1 MSIQTSDPNETSDLK
16 SLSLIAAHSHITGL
30 GLDENLQPRPTSEEE
45 EVELSSDALDL
56 LTKTGVETSLRYS
69 SNLISVAQQIAMKR
83 KNNTVEVEDVK
94 RAYLLFLDSA
104 RSVKYVQENE
114 SQYIDDQGNVQ
125 ISIAKSADP
134 DAMDTTE

>member
-30 GLDENLQPRPTSEEE
+30 GLDENLQPRPTSE
-45 EVELSSDALDL
+45 DL

-69 SNLISVAQQIAMKR
+69 SNLISVAQQIGMKR

>member
-30 GLDENLQPRPTSEEE
+30 GLDENLQPRPTSE
-45 EVELSSDALDL
+45 DL

-134 DAMDTTE
+134 DAMDTKE

>member
-30 GLDENLQPRPTSEEE
+30 GLDENLQPRPTYE
-45 EVELSSDALDL
+45 DL

>member
-30 GLDENLQPRPTSEEE
+30 GLDENLQPRPTSE
-45 EVELSSDALDL
+45 DL

-134 DAMDTTE
+134 DTMDTTE

>member
-30 GLDENLQPRPTSEEE
+30 GLNENLQPRPTSE
-45 EVELSSDALDL
+45 DL

>member
-30 GLDENLQPRPTSEEE
+30 GLDENLQPRPTSE
-45 EVELSSDALDL
+45 
-56 LTKTGVETSLRYS
+56 GVETSLRYS

>member
-30 GLDENLQPRPTSEEE
+30 GLDENLQPRPTSE
-45 EVELSSDALDL
+45 DL

>member
-1 MSIQTSDPNETSDLK
+1 M
-16 SLSLIAAHSHITGL
+16 
-30 GLDENLQPRPTSEEE
+30 
-45 EVELSSDALDL
+45 
-56 LTKTGVETSLRYS
+56 ETSLRYS

>member
-1 MSIQTSDPNETSDLK
+1 MSIHTSDPNETSDLK

-30 GLDENLQPRPTSEEE
+30 GLDENLQPRPTSE
-45 EVELSSDALDL
+45 DL